1 MNLLIF
7 GATGGTGR
15 ALVEQALQQGHT
27 VTAFARNPSSVR
39 TTHANLRVVKG
50 DIANYESVEAALRG
64 QDAALS
70 ALGIRIRALPLVI
83 VVVITQ
89 VIRRLFHLVG
99 PIGWLVRLGI
109 PLLAYFILFRRTS
122 TLSEGTKNI
131 VRAMEKVGVK
141 RFVCESSLGIG
152 DSKGQL
158 GPLFNYLMIPLFL
171 RNIFADKEV
180 QEQVIKQSNLDWVIV
195 RPGRLT
201 NGPRTGNYKS
211 GFSTSDTSI
220 QAKISRA
227 DVADFMLQQLTAE
240 ACLKKTPGLSY

>member
-15 ALVEQALQQGHT
+15 ALVEQALHQGHT
-27 VTAFARNPSSVR
+27 VTAFARNPSKVR
-39 TTHANLRVVKG
+39 ATHSNLRVVKG
-50 DIANYESVEAALRG
+50 DIASYESVESALRG

-70 ALGIRIRALPLVI
+70 ALGVGVRAWPLVT

-89 VIRRLFHLVG
+89 VIRRLFHLIG

-158 GPLFNYLMIPLFL
+158 GLLFNYLMIPLFL

-227 DVADFMLQQLTAE
+227 DVADFMLQQIIAE
-240 ACLKKTPGLSY
+240 AYLKKTPGLSY

>member
-27 VTAFARNPSSVR
+27 VTAFARNPSKVR
-39 TTHANLRVVKG
+39 TTHPNLRVVKG
-50 DIANYESVEAALRG
+50 DIASYESVESALRG

-70 ALGIRIRALPLVI
+70 ALGVGVRAWPLVT

-89 VIRRLFHLVG
+89 VIRRLFHLIG

-122 TLSEGTKNI
+122 KLSDGTKNI
-131 VRAMEKVGVK
+131 VRAMEKLGVK

-158 GPLFNYLMIPLFL
+158 GLLFNYLMIPLFL

-240 ACLKKTPGLSY
+240 AYLKKTPGLSY

>member
-27 VTAFARNPSSVR
+27 VTAFARNPSKVR
-39 TTHANLRVVKG
+39 TTHPNLRVVKG
-50 DIANYESVEAALRG
+50 DIASYESVESALRG

-70 ALGIRIRALPLVI
+70 ALGMRIRGWPLI
-83 VVVITQ
+83 AVVLITQ

-99 PIGWLVRLGI
+99 PIGWLVRLGL

-122 TLSEGTKNI
+122 TLSDGTKNI
-131 VRAMEKVGVK
+131 VRAMEKLDVK
-141 RFVCESSLGIG
+141 RFICESSLGIG

-158 GPLFNYLMIPLFL
+158 GLLFNYLMIPVLL
-171 RNIFADKEV
+171 RNIFADKEI
-180 QEQVIKQSNLDWVIV
+180 QEQVIKQSHLDWVIV

-211 GFSTSDTSI
+211 GFSTTDKSI

-240 ACLKKTPGLSY
+240 AYLKKTPGVSY

>member
-15 ALVEQALQQGHT
+15 ALVEQALHQGHT
-27 VTAFARNPSSVR
+27 VTAFARNPSKVR
-39 TTHANLRVVKG
+39 ATHSNLRVVKG
-50 DIANYESVEAALRG
+50 DIASYESVESALRG

-70 ALGIRIRALPLVI
+70 ALGVGVRAWPLVT

-89 VIRRLFHLVG
+89 VIRRLLHLIG

-131 VRAMEKVGVK
+131 VRAMEKLSVR

-158 GPLFNYLMIPLFL
+158 GLLFNYLMIPLFL

-240 ACLKKTPGLSY
+240 GYLKKTPGLSY

>member
-15 ALVEQALQQGHT
+15 ELVEQALQNGHT
-27 VTAFARNPSSVR
+27 VTAFARNPSNVR
-39 TTHANLRVVKG
+39 TTHPNLRVVKG
-50 DIANYESVEAALRG
+50 DISNYEPVEAALRG

-70 ALGIRIRALPLVI
+70 ALGIRIAAWPLVT

-89 VIRRLFHLVG
+89 VIRRLFHLIG

-122 TLSEGTKNI
+122 TLSEGTKTI
-131 VRAMEKVGVK
+131 VRAMEKAGVK

-158 GPLFNYLMIPLFL
+158 GLLFNYLMIPLFL

-211 GFSTSDTSI
+211 GFSTTDKSI

-227 DVADFMLQQLTAE
+227 DVADFMLKQITAE
-240 ACLKKTPGLSY
+240 AYLKKTPGLSY

>member
-15 ALVEQALQQGHT
+15 ALVEQAIQQGHT
-27 VTAFARNPSSVR
+27 VTAFARNPSNVR
-39 TTHANLRVVKG
+39 TTHPNLRVVKG

-70 ALGIRIRALPLVI
+70 ALGIRIRALPLVT

-158 GPLFNYLMIPLFL
+158 GPLFNYFVIPVLL
-171 RNIFADKEV
+171 RNIFADKEI

-211 GFSTSDTSI
+211 GFSTTDKSI

-240 ACLKKTPGLSY
+240 AYLKKTPGLSY